1 MANIRTLDMSL
12 LDELFEMGSGYVLNF
27 SDRTMSSFFAE
38 ELNVDIDDEAY
49 REQGTSKAKRLRCY
63 LNKVDLPTSVNTLR
77 VLWRYREDM
86 RRDSGREE
94 WVPNAEGRFLSL
106 LNKMQGVPDAVE
118 AHKEPPKAAYDKPK
132 VLALKQR
139 LIDLTA
145 LEPHPRG
152 YALET
157 WLRDAFNFYG
167 LEAREAFRNK
177 GEQID
182 GSFVL
187 QGETYL
193 LEAKWQSPKTP
204 AADLHGFQGKLDQKA
219 AWARG
224 LFVSIS
230 GFTDEGLFA
239 FGRGKKVICMD
250 GFDLF
255 ETLDRELPLNL
266 ALDRKVRRAAETGL
280 PFERIRDLFPR

>member
-1 MANIRTLDMSL
+1 MANIRMLDMSL
-12 LDELFEMGSGYVLNF
+12 VDDLFEMGSGYVLNF

-49 REQGTSKAKRLRCY
+49 RVQGTSKAKRLRCY
-63 LNKVDLPTSVNTLR
+63 LNTVDLPASVKTLR
-77 VLWRYREDM
+77 VLWQYREGM
-86 RRDSGREE
+86 RRDNGRDE
-94 WVPNAEGRFLSL
+94 WVPNAEGRFFSL
-106 LNKMQGVPDAVE
+106 LNKMQGVPDAVVPP
-118 AHKEPPKAAYDKPK
+118 KEPPKAAYDKPK

-152 YALET
+152 YALEV
-157 WLRDAFNFYG
+157 WLHDAFNFYD

-182 GSFVL
+182 GSFIL

-193 LEAKWQSPKTP
+193 LEAKWQSAKTP

-250 GFDLF
+250 GFDLY
-255 ETLDRELPLNL
+255 EALDRELPLNL

-280 PFERIRDLFPR
+280 PFERIRDIFPR